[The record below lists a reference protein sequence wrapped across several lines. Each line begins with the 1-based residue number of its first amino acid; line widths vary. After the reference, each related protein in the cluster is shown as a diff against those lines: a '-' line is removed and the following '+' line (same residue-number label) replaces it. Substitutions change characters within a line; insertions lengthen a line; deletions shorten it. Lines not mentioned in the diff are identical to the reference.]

1 MQFKEFITQNTDSG
15 ISPELQKLI
24 DIAVQNGNK
33 MAASKQFKYQ
43 LYMPRDA
50 KMPFTEDMKPN
61 AQLWTSTAIRRDKN
75 VYTSEWVE
83 WCDNNAPGWMSPKGS
98 LYEIQSGAK
107 ILNIGSDDAARK
119 IAKVF
124 GQDFKGMGQYAI
136 LGKYPWEELGKYFDA
151 VRYPAKLSG
160 KYSSR
165 LNNILM
171 SLWDVES
178 TAWYNTSKLRLVSEV
193 NIKARGW

>member
-1 MQFKEFITQNTDSG
+1 MKSYEFITEDTDVE
-15 ISPELQKLI
+15 ISPELQNLI
-24 DIAVQNGNK
+24 DIAIQTGNK

-50 KMPFTEDMKPN
+50 KMPFTEDIKPN
-61 AQLWTSTAIRRDKN
+61 ANLWTSTAIGQGKKT
-75 VYTSEWVE
+75 YTSEWVE
-83 WCDNNAPGWMSPKGS
+83 WCYSNAPGWVSPKGS

-107 ILNIGSDDAARK
+107 ILNIGSDAAARK

-136 LGKYPWEELGKYFDA
+136 LGKYPWEELGKHFDA

-178 TAWYNTSKLRLVSEV
+178 TAWYNTDKLRLVSEV